1 MYRGRVGYDAM
12 GNREIREKTILKKRE
27 EHLSKIARIMT
38 REPSARPS
46 LDGGSQRNPRKRAV
60 KQMKDAMTE
69 RENKALLK
77 RISDILTAPP
87 KITDAD
93 YLKMKAL
100 VSSVRGFG
108 PKQRFEKKLDEKR
121 MKAFFDNLS
130 RTGPYYN
137 TKQWEQDYQVQVPF
151 MGTSGIFYF
160 IW

>member
-1 MYRGRVGYDAM
+1 M

-38 REPSARPS
+38 REPSIRPA
-46 LDGGSQRNPRKRAV
+46 LEGGSQRNPRKRAV
-60 KQMKDAMTE
+60 KPMKDAMTE

-121 MKAFFDNLS
+121 MKTFFNNLS

-137 TKQWEQDYQVQVPF
+137 TKQWEHDYQIQVRVI
-151 MGTSGIFYF
+151 SAEYCLKVDC
-160 IW
+160 